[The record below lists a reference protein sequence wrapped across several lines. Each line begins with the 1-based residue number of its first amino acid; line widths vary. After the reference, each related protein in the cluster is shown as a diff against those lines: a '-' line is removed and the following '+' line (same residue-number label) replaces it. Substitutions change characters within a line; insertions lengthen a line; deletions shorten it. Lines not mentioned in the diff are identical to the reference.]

1 MTENKVKVWRASDL
15 NDAEMLKGVY
25 VRHSYPWHSHEDLCL
40 GLVMGGAINLRTRT
54 RSGVASA
61 GSFVLINSDEVH
73 QGWPAADDGWKCRT
87 IHIHPTAIQRVAD
100 EHRSFGT
107 NPTVAFRTPTFDD
120 ASLAKRLLDL
130 HRHSEGN
137 GSSLE
142 RQSLIVALISSLL
155 KHHAATRIELH
166 DRYIEPQ
173 AVTRAR
179 EFLDENLSEKV
190 TLDNLAAVAELTP
203 FRLLRS
209 FRKAIGLTPHEYQ
222 LQARVRRAHARLRRR
237 EHLADIAADVG
248 FADQAH
254 MTRVFKS
261 IMGATPG
268 QFRAASV
275 VSAE

>member
-1 MTENKVKVWRASDL
+1 MTENRVKVWRAADL
-15 NDAEMLKGVY
+15 SDAEMLKGIY
-25 VRHSYPWHSHEDLCL
+25 VRHSYPWHTHEDLCL
-40 GLVMGGAINLRTRT
+40 GLVIGGAINLRTRA
-54 RSGVASA
+54 RSGVAST
-61 GSFVLINSDEVH
+61 GSFVLINSDEIH
-73 QGWPAADDGWKCRT
+73 EGWPAANEGWKCRT
-87 IHIHPTAIQRVAD
+87 IHVHPAAIQRVAD
-100 EHRSFGT
+100 EHRSFGR
-107 NPTVAFRTPTFDD
+107 NSPVAFRGPTFNDP
-120 ASLAKRLLDL
+120 SLARRLLDL
-130 HRHSEGN
+130 HRHSEGD

-142 RQSLIVALISSLL
+142 RQSLIVGLISCLL
-155 KHHAATRIELH
+155 SRHAETSVELH
-166 DRYIEPQ
+166 GRDNEPR

-179 EFLDENLSEKV
+179 TFLDENLSDKV

-222 LQARVRRAHARLRRR
+222 LQARVRQAHERLRRR
-237 EHLADIAADVG
+237 EQLADIAAAVG

-275 VSAE
+275 ASIG